1 MTGVAGDPDQTVVA
15 LDGPAGSGKSTVA
28 RRLARRLGWQY
39 LDTGAMYRVLCLVAL
54 EKGIPLDDED
64 RLVELLRDLDLQMDF
79 QGGTP
84 RIRVNGRDV
93 TESIR
98 EPRIGNRVS
107 RMATLEGVRAAMVE
121 RQRRIGRCEPTV
133 AEGRDVGTVVFPGA
147 RHKFYLDASLEER
160 ARRRFEQLRD
170 RGRGNVDQREVL
182 REMRRRDERDSTR
195 ESAPLRAAEDAQRVD
210 TTDLSVDQVVARLLT
225 TIESS

>member
-1 MTGVAGDPDQTVVA
+1 MTRSGEAPDDTVVA
-15 LDGPAGSGKSTVA
+15 IDGPAGSGKSTVA

-54 EKGIPLDDED
+54 EVGISLDDAD
-64 RLVELLRDLDLQMDF
+64 RLVELLGELDLEMDF
-79 QGGTP
+79 HDGAG

-93 TESIR
+93 TGSIR
-98 EPRIGNRVS
+98 DPRIGDRVS
-107 RMATLEGVRAAMVE
+107 RMATHAGVRAAMVE
-121 RQRRIGRCEPTV
+121 RQRRIGRLEPTV
-133 AEGRDVGTVVFPGA
+133 VEGRDVGTVVFPDA

-170 RGRGNVDQREVL
+170 RGRDDVDQREVL

-195 ESAPLRAAEDAQRVD
+195 ESAPLRAADDAQRVD

-225 TIESS
+225 AIDSS